1 MYESRNK
8 AINLKTKNKK
18 NKKPNEATNPYV
30 CVYIYIYIATKQN
43 QDLRYE

>member
-18 NKKPNEATNPYV
+18 TKNQMKPPIHMCV
-30 CVYIYIYIATKQN
+30 CVYI
-43 QDLRYE
+43 